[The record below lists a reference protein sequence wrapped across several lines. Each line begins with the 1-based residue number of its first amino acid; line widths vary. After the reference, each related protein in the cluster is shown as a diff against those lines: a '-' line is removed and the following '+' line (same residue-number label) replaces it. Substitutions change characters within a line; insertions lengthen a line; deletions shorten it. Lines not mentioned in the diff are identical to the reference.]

1 MKLCELRQKKY
12 SHDGETMQHDAA
24 SYLQFIEDE
33 ERLRKLRRRLGSILT
48 IAVTGLCVSW
58 LSFVGASP
66 LIPSACFLAYL
77 LGLSFV
83 IRSQNRA
90 SWAREEAMFEQL
102 DIDPELLGGN
112 DVHQRLLLAAETG
125 KFNEVQVKKMT
136 GSIRG
141 QDEKGFTG
149 GTYDENPKA
158 AHTRR
163 DITESEGAYD
173 GLEGDLRRS
182 EHLVNEAN
190 ERYSAVAERQWKEA
204 ESKDQ
209 DLIEAGVERLG
220 DLVRTDWFE
229 KNTKDGAVDEL
240 MGQGQKE

>member
-1 MKLCELRQKKY
+1 MKPCEPRRKKY
-12 SHDGETMQHDAA
+12 ARDGETMQHDAA
-24 SYLQFIEDE
+24 TYLQFIEDE
-33 ERLRKLRRRLGSILT
+33 ERLRKLRMRLGAILT
-48 IAVTGLCVSW
+48 TAVTGSCVSW
-58 LSFVGASP
+58 LWFVEGPP
-66 LIPSACFLAYL
+66 LIGGGVLLAYL
-77 LGLSFV
+77 FGLSFV

-90 SWAREEAMFEQL
+90 SWEREEAMFERL
-102 DIDPELLGGN
+102 DIDPDLLEGN
-112 DVHQRLLLAAETG
+112 DVHRRLLLAAETG

-149 GTYDENPKA
+149 GTYDEHPQA

-163 DITESEGAYD
+163 DIIESEGAYD

-190 ERYSAVAERQWKEA
+190 ERYSAVAERQWKAAEA
-204 ESKDQ
+204 KDQ

-229 KNTKDGAVDEL
+229 KNAKDGAVDEL

>member
-1 MKLCELRQKKY
+1 MKSSAKKPKKY
-12 SHDGETMQHDAA
+12 FHDGVSMQNDAA
-24 SYLQFIEDE
+24 LYLQFIEDE
-33 ERLRKLRRRLGSILT
+33 EGIASRRLRMAALILFCEC
-48 IAVTGLCVSW
+48 AALFW
-58 LSFVGASP
+58 LWRQGP
-66 LIPSACFLAYL
+66 PMPL
-77 LGLSFV
+77 LGGLFAGCCLSLSLV
-83 IRSQNRA
+83 YRSHVRQ
-90 SWAREEAMFEQL
+90 SWAREETMLEQL
-102 DIDPELLGGN
+102 GIDPELLEGGA
-112 DVHQRLLLAAETG
+112 VRQKLVLAAETG
-125 KFNEVQVKKMT
+125 TFNEMQVEKMT

-149 GTYDENPKA
+149 GKQMDRLDST
-158 AHTRR
+158 TMRR
-163 DITESEGAYD
+163 DVKESDGAYE

-190 ERYSAVAERQWKEA
+190 ERYSAVANEQWSAA

-229 KNTKDGAVDEL
+229 KNAKDGAVDEL

>member
-1 MKLCELRQKKY
+1 MNSFAKKLKKY
-12 SHDGETMQHDAA
+12 FHDGVRMQYDAA
-24 SYLQFIEDE
+24 LYLQFIEE
-33 ERLRKLRRRLGSILT
+33 EEGIAKRRIRVAALILSIEGAALLWLWIQGTSVPFLGGLL
-48 IAVTGLCVSW
+48 AVCC
-58 LSFVGASP
+58 LSLS
-66 LIPSACFLAYL
+66 
-77 LGLSFV
+77 LGY
-83 IRSQNRA
+83 RSHVRQ
-90 SWAREEAMFEQL
+90 SWAREETMLEEL
-102 DIDPELLGGN
+102 GIDPELLEEGS
-112 DVHQRLLLAAETG
+112 VRQKLVLAAETG
-125 KFNEVQVKKMT
+125 TFNQVQVEKMT

-149 GTYDENPKA
+149 GVQKDRLDSSTM
-158 AHTRR
+158 RR
-163 DITESEGAYD
+163 DVKESAGAYE

-190 ERYSAVAERQWKEA
+190 ERYGAVANEQWSVA

-229 KNTKDGAVDEL
+229 KNAKDGAVDEL

>member
-1 MKLCELRQKKY
+1 MNSSAKKQKKY
-12 SHDGETMQHDAA
+12 FHDGVGMQNDAA
-24 SYLQFIEDE
+24 LYLQFIEKE
-33 ERLRKLRRRLGSILT
+33 EGIAKRSLRMAALIMFVEGVALF
-48 IAVTGLCVSW
+48 W
-58 LSFVGASP
+58 LWSRGASMPFVG
-66 LIPSACFLAYL
+66 
-77 LGLSFV
+77 GLMAMCCLTMSFTY
-83 IRSQNRA
+83 RSHVRQ
-90 SWAREEAMFEQL
+90 SWAREEAMLEHL
-102 DIDPELLGGN
+102 GIDPELLEEGA
-112 DVHQRLLLAAETG
+112 VRQKLVLAAETG
-125 KFNEVQVKKMT
+125 TFNQMQVEKMT

-149 GTYDENPKA
+149 GIQNDRLDST
-158 AHTRR
+158 TMRR
-163 DITESEGAYD
+163 DVKESAGAYE

-190 ERYSAVAERQWKEA
+190 ERYKTVAHEQWSVA

-229 KNTKDGAVDEL
+229 KNAKDGALDEL

>member
-1 MKLCELRQKKY
+1 MKPYERRPKKY
-12 SHDGETMQHDAA
+12 VHDGETMQHDAA
-24 SYLQFIEDE
+24 TYLQFIEDE

-48 IAVTGLCVSW
+48 IAVAGSCMSW
-58 LSFVGASP
+58 LAFIGGSP
-66 LIPSACFLAYL
+66 LIVGGCL
-77 LGLSFV
+77 LGYLFGLSLVFQ
-83 IRSQNRA
+83 SQNRA

-102 DIDPELLGGN
+102 DIDPDLLDGN
-112 DVHQRLLLAAETG
+112 DVHRRLLLAAETG

-149 GTYDENPKA
+149 GTYDDNPHA

-190 ERYSAVAERQWKEA
+190 ERYTAVAERQWKAAEA
-204 ESKDQ
+204 KDQ

-229 KNTKDGAVDEL
+229 KNAKDGAVDEL
-240 MGQGQKE
+240 MGLGQKE

>member
-1 MKLCELRQKKY
+1 
-12 SHDGETMQHDAA
+12 MQNDAA
-24 SYLQFIEDE
+24 LYLQFIDE
-33 ERLRKLRRRLGSILT
+33 EEGAASRRLRMAALIVFSECAALFWLWRQGSP
-48 IAVTGLCVSW
+48 V
-58 LSFVGASP
+58 P
-66 LIPSACFLAYL
+66 L
-77 LGLSFV
+77 LGGLFAVCCLSLSL
-83 IRSQNRA
+83 IYRSHVRQ
-90 SWAREEAMFEQL
+90 SWAREETMLEQL
-102 DIDPELLGGN
+102 GILPELLEGGS
-112 DVHQRLLLAAETG
+112 VRQKLVLAAETG
-125 KFNEVQVKKMT
+125 TFNDVQVEKMT

-149 GTYDENPKA
+149 GKQNDRLDST
-158 AHTRR
+158 TMRR
-163 DITESEGAYD
+163 DVKESEGAYE

-190 ERYSAVAERQWKEA
+190 ERYGAVANEQWVAA

-229 KNTKDGAVDEL
+229 KNAKDGAVDEL

>member
-1 MKLCELRQKKY
+1 MQNDAALYLEFIEEEEGIAKRRLRMTSLIILIEGTVLFWLWSQGTSVPLLGGLFAGCCLSLSLGY
-12 SHDGETMQHDAA
+12 RSNVRQSWTREETM
-24 SYLQFIEDE
+24 L
-33 ERLRKLRRRLGSILT
+33 
-48 IAVTGLCVSW
+48 
-58 LSFVGASP
+58 
-66 LIPSACFLAYL
+66 
-77 LGLSFV
+77 
-83 IRSQNRA
+83 
-90 SWAREEAMFEQL
+90 EQL
-102 DIDPELLGGN
+102 GIEMELLGEGS
-112 DVHQRLLLAAETG
+112 VRQKLVLAAETG
-125 KFNEVQVKKMT
+125 TFNEVQVEKMT

-149 GTYDENPKA
+149 GIQKDHLDST
-158 AHTRR
+158 TMRR
-163 DITESEGAYD
+163 DVKESAGAYE

-190 ERYSAVAERQWKEA
+190 ERYGVVANEQWSVA

-229 KNTKDGAVDEL
+229 KNAKDGAVDEL